1 MITEALDALYGL
13 PLWQATV
20 VLLGLSVVGTVVFEV
35 VVLRIARR
43 LVGRTESRV
52 DDIVFQEL
60 RLPVL
65 VTVGLAGVYLLS
77 MTPAASATAL
87 GAFDVDKLLARPAL
101 SAIIV
106 SWAWAA
112 NQIVNRSVTEV
123 ADAGKR
129 YEFAPVFSNVWTLVV
144 LVGTAFA
151 LLTLWRIDIT
161 PLLGAAGIAGIAIG
175 FAAKDTVANFF
186 GGLALYF
193 DDTYKVGDFVE
204 LETGEAGT
212 VVKVGIRSTTLLTR
226 SEVLVTV
233 PNSMLNAGKVINLSA
248 PGRRKRIKVPIS
260 VAYGSD
266 PDEVEALVL
275 ALAAEEDLVLERP
288 EPRMRLRRLGDS
300 ALEYE
305 LLCWVPAPNREGK
318 ARHRLN
324 RAAYAAL
331 READVEIPY
340 PKRDVS
346 VTGPAGTRMEYGR
359 EFLGDEPASGV
370 DTDHEPPAHQA
381 DGGSD
386 AHGAGDASG
395 PGDDSG
401 GSDATRTGDASRSR
415 DATD

>member
-1 MITEALDALYGL
+1 MIPEATAWLYGL

-20 VLLGLSVVGTVVFEV
+20 VLLGLSVAAAVVFER
-35 VVLRIARR
+35 VVLRVGRR
-43 LVGRTESRV
+43 LVGRTESRF
-52 DDIVFQEL
+52 DDVLFDEL

-77 MTPAASATAL
+77 MTPAAGATAL
-87 GAFDVDKLLARPAL
+87 GAYDLGVLLARPAL

-106 SWAWAA
+106 AWAWAA
-112 NQIVNRSVTEV
+112 NRIVNRFVVEV
-123 ADAGKR
+123 ADSGKR

-144 LVGTAFA
+144 LVGTAFT
-151 LLTLWRIDIT
+151 LLTLWNVDVT

-193 DDTYKVGDFVE
+193 DDTYKVGDFVV
-204 LETGEAGT
+204 LESGEAGT

-226 SEVLVTV
+226 DEVLVTV
-233 PNSMLNAGKVINLSA
+233 PNAMLNAGKVINQSA
-248 PGRRKRIKVPIS
+248 PGRRKRIKVPIA

-266 PDEVEALVL
+266 PDEVEAIVL
-275 ALAAEEDLVLERP
+275 DLAAAEELVLERP

-305 LLCWVPAPNREGK
+305 LLCWVPSPNREGK

-324 RAAYAAL
+324 RATYTAL
-331 READVEIPY
+331 RGAGVEIPY
-340 PKRDVS
+340 PKRDVTLS
-346 VTGPAGTRMEYGR
+346 DAPEMQVGRAREFEDGGPAAPV
-359 EFLGDEPASGV
+359 DADPEPS
-370 DTDHEPPAHQA
+370 AHPT

-386 AHGAGDASG
+386 APEAVDPAAGPDES
-395 PGDDSG
+395 S
-401 GSDATRTGDASRSR
+401 T
-415 DATD
+415 

>member
-1 MITEALDALYGL
+1 MIPEALDVLYGL

-20 VLLGLSVVGTVVFEV
+20 VLLGLSLAGAVVVEV
-35 VVLRIARR
+35 VVLRVARR
-43 LVGRTESRV
+43 LVGRTESRF
-52 DDIVFQEL
+52 DDILFEEL

-65 VTVGLAGVYLLS
+65 VTVGLAGFYLLS
-77 MTPAASATAL
+77 LSPAVAGTAL
-87 GAFDVDKLLARPAL
+87 GGFDLDQLVARPSL
-101 SAIIV
+101 SAIV
-106 SWAWAA
+106 LSWAWAA
-112 NQIVNRSVTEV
+112 NRVVNRSVQDIV
-123 ADAGKR
+123 DSGKQ

-144 LVGTAFA
+144 TVGAAFA
-151 LLTLWRIDIT
+151 LLTLWDIDIT
-161 PLLGAAGIAGIAIG
+161 PLLGAAGVAGIAIG

-204 LETGEAGT
+204 LESGEAGT

-233 PNSMLNAGKVINLSA
+233 PNSMLNAGKIINQSA
-248 PGRRKRIKVPIS
+248 PSRRKRIKVPVG

-266 PDEVEALVL
+266 PDEVEAIVL
-275 ALAAEEDLVLERP
+275 EVAAEEELILERP

-324 RAAYAAL
+324 RTIYGAL
-331 READVEIPY
+331 RDAGVEIPY
-340 PKRDVS
+340 PKRDVTVAQATES
-346 VTGPAGTRMEYGR
+346 ALGPGA
-359 EFLGDEPASGV
+359 LDGDEAA
-370 DTDHEPPAHQA
+370 EPETPAHPT

-386 AHGAGDASG
+386 APDAGD
-395 PGDDSG
+395 
-401 GSDATRTGDASRSR
+401 
-415 DATD
+415 